1 MSRIVLGVVGILVM
15 LMGVLAL
22 ISSWRWMTQPAWY
35 SWLWIVTG
43 VIVLIIAVS
52 DSGE

>member
-1 MSRIVLGVVGILVM
+1 MSRVVLGIVGVLVA

-22 ISSWRWMTQPAWY
+22 IPSWRWMTQPAWY
-35 SWLWIVTG
+35 SWLWIIIG